1 MQSCTRSGL
10 AWVIPPADDLKVLM
24 ELFRTLQMLVRSI
37 ES

>member
-10 AWVIPPADDLKVLM
+10 AWVILLADDLKVLM